1 MKRKQA
7 PKERQLN
14 KIMLQYAKI
23 EPNKELA
30 NDWMLEEIL
39 EQKQKLEQRQ
49 QREERRAGAQPES
62 QRLLSY

>member
-14 KIMLQYAKI
+14 KIMLQYAKL
-23 EPNKELA
+23 EPDKELA

-39 EQKQKLEQRQ
+39 EQRQ
-49 QREERRAGAQPES
+49 QREKRRAGAQPES
-62 QRLLSY
+62 QLLLSY